1 MLNNQHFLISLYC
14 SEMFIKGIQ
23 EKEVGKSR
31 KTIPKVNTTCKEN
44 GMEKSKINSISG
56 SGSSQT

>member
-1 MLNNQHFLISLYC
+1 
-14 SEMFIKGIQ
+14 MFIKGIQ

-44 GMEKSKINSISG
+44 GIEKSKINSISG